1 MTQVGI
7 ALDDIVEIA
16 DFSNATMLALA
27 QRLERSSAFQEL
39 IAREI
44 ELDELWR
51 RVETGIKAIADDPSA
66 VDQRRMLLAI
76 FELVWQAHDL
86 AGAEQPREAAVR
98 LRQASAIRTS
108 SSGGQHGC

>member
-7 ALDDIVEIA
+7 ALDDIVEVA

-27 QRLERSSAFQEL
+27 ARLERSSTFQEL

-51 RVETGIKAIADDPSA
+51 RVETGIKVVADKPSA
-66 VDQRRMLLAI
+66 AAERQTLAAI
-76 FELVWQAHDL
+76 FDHVWQAHDL
-86 AGAEQPREAAVR
+86 AGAEQPLAAATH
-98 LRQASAIRTS
+98 LRQASALRAS
-108 SSGGQHGC
+108 QD

>member
-27 QRLERSSAFQEL
+27 SRLEQSSAFQEL

-51 RVETGIKAIADDPSA
+51 RVDTGLKRMTREAAADGGRA
-66 VDQRRMLLAI
+66 TLEAI
-76 FELVWQAHDL
+76 FALVWEAHDL
-86 AGAEQPREAAVR
+86 AGEDRPLESAAR
-98 LRQASAIRTS
+98 LRQASALRANA
-108 SSGGQHGC
+108 

>member
-27 QRLERSSAFQEL
+27 TRLEGSKAFQEL

-51 RVETGIKAIADDPSA
+51 RVETRIKAVADDPSSSPE
-66 VDQRRMLLAI
+66 RGTLRTI

-86 AGAEQPREAAVR
+86 AGAERPLEAATR
-98 LRQASAIRTS
+98 LRQASTLRN
-108 SSGGQHGC
+108 